1 MYYFLQIRYDFT
13 FLLSFIP
20 KKWSGLAEHVGGLD
34 KEEEE

>member
-1 MYYFLQIRYDFT
+1 MYYFLQIRCDFT

-20 KKWSGLAEHVGGLD
+20 QKWSGLVEHVGGLG